1 MAADNLDNILDGL
14 GDAEKPAEGRDSDGS
29 RPGAPAEKVR

>member
-1 MAADNLDNILDGL
+1 MADNLDNILDGL

-29 RPGAPAEKVR
+29 RPVPAEKVR